1 MLSKISQSE
10 KDKYRMISLL
20 WNLRKKTNKQR
31 EKRERNKPTKNRP
44 LTIENELMFTRGE
57 VCVGGG
63 MVGIGDGDYRIHLS

>member
-31 EKRERNKPTKNRP
+31 EKRERNKPTKNRL
-44 LTIENELMFTRGE
+44 LTTENELMFTGGE
-57 VCVGGG
+57 VCVGGD
-63 MVGIGDGDYRIHLS
+63 MVGIR